1 MNDKHRCSRVL
12 RWWGAVLLCLA
23 ALPPATASLLI
34 ERTAVEAWTELFEP
48 VQLRSPRQHA
58 VWQLGQP
65 PGPMTAVAADRT
77 ATLAAA
83 ARQTPD
89 GFFQSVVTHQR
100 GWEDSSGL
108 RLATAGTQFTV
119 TVSTNEADTPLVLDF
134 LFLGSQLQAG
144 AHYGAGRLEA
154 SATLLISA
162 AISTA
167 PFPVVAPV
175 WGFQDTLL
183 LDTRDAFDPPRVVVH
198 DTMGIGLPQ
207 VHASAGWTNFD
218 SWAVHDRDPMIGTLD
233 FGLLQPGQFFSM
245 SYFSAVQIEA
255 ETTYLGHARAEVIDP
270 FGLRDDPPLQL
281 QLRGLALPAPVGV
294 VPEPASAAQALAG
307 GLLLVLLARRRQRQG
322 GRRLLAAP
330 LLLAMAVAAAPARAD
345 VLDYPIPFGNFY
357 GDQPG
362 VLDVHHRVTHLG
374 ANIDGLQ
381 WWAGGYDDLG
391 GVAWSPNNSAGTLA
405 HVDLRVLDGQPLRL
419 DGFRLG
425 SWAGAEGRLETVT
438 VTGIGSSAPA
448 WQFTGLIGVGNLANS
463 FDVGLQSTTGFTIT
477 WTNPWWT
484 AIDDI
489 RFQTSAVPEPGAG
502 WLLLAGLPLLGAML
516 RCRRD

>member
-1 MNDKHRCSRVL
+1 
-12 RWWGAVLLCLA
+12 
-23 ALPPATASLLI
+23 
-34 ERTAVEAWTELFEP
+34 
-48 VQLRSPRQHA
+48 
-58 VWQLGQP
+58 
-65 PGPMTAVAADRT
+65 
-77 ATLAAA
+77 
-83 ARQTPD
+83 
-89 GFFQSVVTHQR
+89 
-100 GWEDSSGL
+100 
-108 RLATAGTQFTV
+108 
-119 TVSTNEADTPLVLDF
+119 
-134 LFLGSQLQAG
+134 
-144 AHYGAGRLEA
+144 
-154 SATLLISA
+154 
-162 AISTA
+162 
-167 PFPVVAPV
+167 
-175 WGFQDTLL
+175 
-183 LDTRDAFDPPRVVVH
+183 
-198 DTMGIGLPQ
+198 
-207 VHASAGWTNFD
+207 
-218 SWAVHDRDPMIGTLD
+218 
-233 FGLLQPGQFFSM
+233 
-245 SYFSAVQIEA
+245 
-255 ETTYLGHARAEVIDP
+255 
-270 FGLRDDPPLQL
+270 
-281 QLRGLALPAPVGV
+281 
-294 VPEPASAAQALAG
+294 
-307 GLLLVLLARRRQRQG
+307 LVLLARRRQRQG

-381 WWAGGYDDLG
+381 WWAGGYDDLSD
-391 GVAWSPNNSAGTLA
+391 VAWSPNNSAGTLA